1 VRGKRSEEAESKRGK
16 VSEEQQEI
24 REVLIRVEIVVVLD
38 ETSYES

>member
-1 VRGKRSEEAESKRGK
+1 MRENHSKEAESKREK